1 MSKLIT
7 QVLFVLRKHFWG
19 FVLFSIIIMVAFCSF
34 SYVRSFQNASAI
46 LAFTYPNASDGL
58 YPNGTFFNAYNIFTY
73 EVIENAIRKAGLE
86 GYVKPSN
93 LMDEIT
99 IRPRSGA
106 SLISTQFIVSYAKGK
121 DDQLGAV
128 SAEGLL
134 NAIIYAYIDHFHEI
148 YSNDQIVLDLD
159 IIDEKYSEYSD
170 LVSYFNVALNQLQK
184 YLSSQQINDKDF
196 VSDDGTSFQD
206 LINIIERYR
215 LNSLVEIKSV
225 INERG
230 VTQSRDAYIK
240 RLNYR
245 TWKNS
250 NAYDYNRKMQKLYK
264 KILQDYESRLTSV
277 VFIPSLDAERKFYMS
292 KTKIG
297 LDIHALNATNYEE
310 RAQELQRQINQTNQN
325 ISKITDQENL
335 SMQAANATRLNSMI
349 AELRK
354 QLNAT
359 MEKIR
364 LVEKK
369 YSQYKNHN
377 YVMVSPVE
385 VSFMEHIKAKTAV
398 VITGVLDVLL
408 LVALVVLQ
416 QKKKGKG
423 SN

>member
-1 MSKLIT
+1 
-7 QVLFVLRKHFWG
+7 
-19 FVLFSIIIMVAFCSF
+19 MVAFCSF
-34 SYVRSFQNASAI
+34 SYVHSFQNASAI
-46 LAFTYPNASDGL
+46 LAFTYPYASDGL
-58 YPNGTFFNAYNIFTY
+58 YPNGTFLNAYNIFTY
-73 EVIENAIRKAGLE
+73 DVIENAIRKAGLE

-99 IRPRSGA
+99 IRPRSDA
-106 SLISTQFIVSYAKGK
+106 SLISTQFIVSYTKGK

-134 NAIIYAYIDHFHEI
+134 NSIIYAYIDHFHEI

-159 IIDEKYSEYSD
+159 IIDDKYSEYSD

-215 LNSLVEIKSV
+215 LHSLMEIESV

-230 VTQSRDAYIK
+230 IAQNRDAYIA

-245 TWKNS
+245 IWENS
-250 NAYDYNRKMQKLYK
+250 NTYDYNRKMQMLYK

-277 VFIPSLDAERKFYMS
+277 VFIPSLDTERKFYMS
-292 KTKIG
+292 KTKSG
-297 LDIHALNATNYEE
+297 LDIHALNATNYEGQAE
-310 RAQELQRQINQTNQN
+310 ELQLQINQTNQQ
-325 ISKITDQENL
+325 ISKIMDKENL
-335 SMQAANATRLNSMI
+335 SVQAANTARVNSMF

-359 MEKIR
+359 MNKIR

-377 YVMVSPVE
+377 YVTVSPVE

-398 VITGVLDVLL
+398 VVTGILDVLL
-408 LVALVVLQ
+408 LAALMVLQ
-416 QKKKGKG
+416 QKKGKE